1 MSGLAK
7 QCGVSAVVVLAA
19 GMSPP
24 HGFPSNFAAYWRR
37 EQSWTDTENVRASNV
52 SEIVLVLSIMAEIVA
67 VRRQE
72 KWSNE

>member
-1 MSGLAK
+1 MSGLEK
-7 QCGVSAVVVLAA
+7 QSGVSAVLLAA
-19 GMSPP
+19 P
-24 HGFPSNFAAYWRR
+24 HGFAQAIAAYWRR
-37 EQSWTDTENVRASNV
+37 DDLGRTLKNVRASNV

>member
-7 QCGVSAVVVLAA
+7 QCGISAVVLAA
-19 GMSPP
+19 GMS
-24 HGFPSNFAAYWRR
+24 RR
-37 EQSWTDTENVRASNV
+37 MGSPKQLLRIDGETILGRTLKNVRASNV